1 MKARYELN
9 NMNLTLSNVTLR
21 DSVDSY
27 VLLKAADENNNEVTI
42 KLSHDQAEFLEAEF
56 KDLNRRR
63 KFYSD
68 TVRSVDKVEEEEDS
82 YNLFSSE
89 FFNEEK

>member
-63 KFYSD
+63 KSYSD
-68 TVRSVDKVEEEEDS
+68 TVRSVDKEEEEEDS

-89 FFNEEK
+89 FFNEE

>member
-27 VLLKAADENNNEVTI
+27 VLLKAADVNNNEVTI
-42 KLSHDQAEFLEAEF
+42 KLSHDQAEFLETEF

-63 KFYSD
+63 KSYSD
-68 TVRSVDKVEEEEDS
+68 TVRAIDKEEEEEDS

-89 FFNEEK
+89 FYNEE

>member
-9 NMNLTLSNVTLR
+9 NMNITLSNVTLR

-63 KFYSD
+63 KTYSD
-68 TVRSVDKVEEEEDS
+68 TVRAVDKEEEDT

-89 FFNEEK
+89 FFKEE

>member
-42 KLSHDQAEFLEAEF
+42 KLSHNQAEFLEAEF

-63 KFYSD
+63 KSYSD
-68 TVRSVDKVEEEEDS
+68 TVRAIDKEEEEEDS

-89 FFNEEK
+89 FYNEE